1 MKAAKEGVAWNPP
14 SATERIQLAKRHAEL
29 ISHLPGKP
37 LSRMRKHAMWY
48 VTGLPGASIARGK
61 FNLCNTLDD
70 FNAVFDELLAY
81 EN

>member
-1 MKAAKEGVAWNPP
+1 M
-14 SATERIQLAKRHAEL
+14 
-29 ISHLPGKP
+29 SHLPGKP

-48 VTGLPGASIARGK
+48 VAGLPGASIARGK